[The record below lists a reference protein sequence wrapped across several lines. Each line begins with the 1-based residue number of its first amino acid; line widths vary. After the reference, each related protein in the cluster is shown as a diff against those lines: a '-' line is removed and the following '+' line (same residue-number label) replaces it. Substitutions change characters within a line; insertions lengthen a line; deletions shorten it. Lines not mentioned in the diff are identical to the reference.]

1 MDAEKNEREY
11 KEALR
16 PGEGKQFVE
25 EGERK
30 GSLGVKWCL

>member
-1 MDAEKNEREY
+1 MDAAENERES

-25 EGERK
+25 EEERK